1 MIAARLGRRRREGA
15 LKRVSALAP
24 EALGPT
30 VTVGE
35 ILVEI
40 MATTVGA
47 GFLSP
52 QPLVGPFASGAPAI
66 FIDQVARFGGGAGIV
81 AAVGADDF
89 GTLNVERLR
98 ADGVDVS
105 AIAIVPGK
113 PTGSAFVRYRAD
125 GSRDFV
131 YNIAHSAAGDT
142 RMTEAART
150 LIARAG
156 HVHVMGSAFAIQGI
170 GAVILEAIAT
180 IRARG
185 GSVSFDP
192 NIRKELA
199 QGGEGRKLIDDML
212 AVTDLLLPSGD
223 ELLVSADEAT
233 EDAAVERLLG
243 LGIGEI
249 VLKRGSAGSSHFSQA
264 FGRVDCPAFAV
275 EEIDP
280 TGAGDCFGAAYLTS
294 RRAGLSPA
302 RALLYA
308 NAAGARTV
316 TRQGPME
323 GVSGREDLDRFIAA
337 AGREVTK

>member
-1 MIAARLGRRRREGA
+1 MADARG
-15 LKRVSALAP
+15 LAP

-40 MATTVGA
+40 MATTVGR

-52 QPLVGPFASGAPAI
+52 QPLVGPFPSGAPAI
-66 FIDQVARFGGGAGIV
+66 FIDQVARFGGAAGIV
-81 AAVGADDF
+81 AAVGEDDF
-89 GTLNVERLR
+89 GVLNVERLR

-105 AIAIVPGK
+105 AIATVPGK
-113 PTGSAFVRYRAD
+113 PTGSAFVRYRPD
-125 GSRDFV
+125 GARDFV
-131 YNIAHSAAGDT
+131 FNIAHSAAGET
-142 RMTEAART
+142 RMTDAARA
-150 LIARAG
+150 LIGRAG
-156 HVHVMGSAFAIQGI
+156 HVHVMGSAFAIPGI
-170 GAVILEAIAT
+170 AAILLEAVAT
-180 IRARG
+180 VKARG

-192 NIRKELA
+192 NIRKELV
-199 QGGEGRKLIDDML
+199 QGGEGRRLVDDVL

-223 ELLVSADEAT
+223 ELLVAAGAAT
-233 EDAAVERLLG
+233 EAAAVERLLG

-249 VLKRGSAGSSHFSQA
+249 VLKRGRDGSSHFSRA

-280 TGAGDCFGAAYLTS
+280 TGAGDCFGAVYLTC
-294 RRAGLSPA
+294 RRAGLPPA

-316 TRQGPME
+316 TKQGPME
-323 GVSGREDLDRFIAA
+323 GVSSLAELDDFIAA
-337 AGREVTK
+337 AGRGVPA

>member
-1 MIAARLGRRRREGA
+1 MEPSQWLSCREKA
-15 LKRVSALAP
+15 LAITSALSA

-40 MATTVGA
+40 MATTIGT
-47 GFLSP
+47 GFLAA
-52 QPLVGPFASGAPAI
+52 QPLLGPFPSGAPAI
-66 FIDQVARFGGGAGIV
+66 FIDQVARIGGAAGIV
-81 AAVGADDF
+81 AAVGDDDF

-105 AIAIVPGK
+105 AIATIAGK
-113 PTGSAFVRYRAD
+113 PTGSAFVRYRND
-125 GSRDFV
+125 GARDFV
-131 YNIAHSAAGDT
+131 FNIAHSAAGET
-142 RMTEAART
+142 RMTAAAHK

-156 HVHVMGSAFAIQGI
+156 HVHVMGSAFAIPGI
-170 GAVILEAIAT
+170 AEILVEAVGSVK
-180 IRARG
+180 ARG

-192 NIRKELA
+192 NIRKELVQDGA
-199 QGGEGRKLIDDML
+199 GRRLIDDML

-223 ELLVSADEAT
+223 ELLVAAGLAT
-233 EDAAVERLLG
+233 EEAAVQHLLG

-249 VLKRGSAGSSHFSQA
+249 VLKRGSDGSTHFSRA
-264 FGRVDCPAFAV
+264 FGRVDCPAFTV
-275 EEIDP
+275 DEIDP

-294 RRAGLSPA
+294 RRAGLPPA

-316 TRQGPME
+316 MKQGPME
-323 GVSGREDLDRFIAA
+323 GVSNKAALDDFIAA
-337 AGREVTK
+337 AGRELKA